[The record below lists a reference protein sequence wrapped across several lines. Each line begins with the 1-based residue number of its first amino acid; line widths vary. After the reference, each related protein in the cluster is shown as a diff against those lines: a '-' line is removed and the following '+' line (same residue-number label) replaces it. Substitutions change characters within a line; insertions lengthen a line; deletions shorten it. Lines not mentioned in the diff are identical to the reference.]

1 MMMAQN
7 NQSKQIDN
15 SLVPTVDE
23 AGRLYEA
30 NGGHLT
36 LFNEFGRD
44 PLTGNGDLITIRMER
59 FYEQWPSFD
68 NIFHGI
74 VNNTITMFRDGLLC
88 FIDISMQLTTQL

>member
-1 MMMAQN
+1 MMAQN
-7 NQSKQIDN
+7 NQSKQIDS

-44 PLTGNGDLITIRMER
+44 PLTGNEQLITIRMER

-74 VNNTITMFRDGLLC
+74 VNNNITMFRDGLLC
-88 FIDISMQLTTQL
+88 FIDISMQLTAQL

>member
-23 AGRLYEA
+23 AGRMYEA

-36 LFNEFGRD
+36 LF
-44 PLTGNGDLITIRMER
+44 
-59 FYEQWPSFD
+59 
-68 NIFHGI
+68 
-74 VNNTITMFRDGLLC
+74 
-88 FIDISMQLTTQL
+88 